1 MLNNA
6 TLIELYPNI
15 FNIVMDKDSSVA
27 QNMTNNTWGVYFR
40 RLLQGL
46 ELRSLMEMSVEVKL
60 TGSMEVSQ
68 IGYEDA

>member
-1 MLNNA
+1 
-6 TLIELYPNI
+6 
-15 FNIVMDKDSSVA
+15 MDKDSSVA